1 MTAVVTAT
9 PEVVDVL
16 LLELVLLDPEP
27 PPHATSNS
35 ANKMNEI
42 FMASNLL
49 ADTNGIV
56 VNELNQIC
64 ILAIHR
70 QHLNCWKVAH

>member
-16 LLELVLLDPEP
+16 LLELVLLDSAP
-27 PPHATSNS
+27 PPPQATNNS
-35 ANKMNEI
+35 VNKIDEV

-56 VNELNQIC
+56 INKLNQIS
-64 ILAIHR
+64 ILAIHG
-70 QHLNCWKVAH
+70 

>member
-16 LLELVLLDPEP
+16 LLELVLLDSAP
-27 PPHATSNS
+27 PPPQATNNS
-35 ANKMNEI
+35 VNKIDEV

-49 ADTNGIV
+49 ADTNGV
-56 VNELNQIC
+56 VINELNQIS

-70 QHLNCWKVAH
+70 

>member
-1 MTAVVTAT
+1 MIAVVTAT
-9 PEVVDVL
+9 PEVVDALLLVL
-16 LLELVLLDPEP
+16 LLLDPAP
-27 PPHATSNS
+27 PPQATSNS
-35 ANKMNEI
+35 VNKMNEI

-56 VNELNQIC
+56 VNELNQIS

-70 QHLNCWKVAH
+70 QHLK

>member
-16 LLELVLLDPEP
+16 LLELVLFDPAP
-27 PPHATSNS
+27 PPPQATNNS
-35 ANKMNEI
+35 VNNIDEV

-56 VNELNQIC
+56 INKLNQIS
-64 ILAIHR
+64 ILAIYR
-70 QHLNCWKVAH
+70 QYLK

>member
-16 LLELVLLDPEP
+16 LLELVLLDPAP
-27 PPHATSNS
+27 PPPQATNNK
-35 ANKMNEI
+35 ANRIDEI

-49 ADTNGIV
+49 ADTNGV
-56 VNELNQIC
+56 VINELNQIC
-64 ILAIHR
+64 VFSIHR
-70 QHLNCWKVAH
+70 QHLK

>member
-16 LLELVLLDPEP
+16 LLELVLLDSAP
-27 PPHATSNS
+27 PPPQATNNS
-35 ANKMNEI
+35 VNKIDEV

-56 VNELNQIC
+56 INKLNQIS
-64 ILAIHR
+64 IFAIHG
-70 QHLNCWKVAH
+70 